1 MKYLIIIIVCF
12 VYVTLMNPIE
22 KAINKRI
29 NKRRAAY
36 IVNFVISVIILIIL
50 YWLAA
55 LIGFDAFE

>member
-1 MKYLIIIIVCF
+1 MKYLIIIIVCL
-12 VYVTLMNPIE
+12 VYVSLMNPIA

-29 NKRRAAY
+29 NKRWVAY
-36 IVNFVISVIILIIL
+36 IVNFIISVIILIIL

>member
-1 MKYLIIIIVCF
+1 MKYLIIIIVCL
-12 VYVTLMNPIE
+12 VYVSLMNPIE

-29 NKRRAAY
+29 NKRWVAY
-36 IVNFVISVIILIIL
+36 IVNFIISVIILIIL